1 MTLYLIGIGLS
12 DEKDISVRG
21 LELVK
26 RCDKIYLEN
35 YTSVLEC
42 DVSKLVKFYGKKIV
56 LANREMVE
64 SGEEIIKEAL
74 KKDVALLIVG
84 SPLMATTHTSLVLE
98 AGKLGVLVKVVNNAS
113 VFDAVGITGLQ
124 LYKFGQIASIPFF
137 EEFIELE
144 TPYTILKENMKIGLH
159 TLFLLDLNPSSERFM
174 TVNDSIE
181 ILLKIEKREKRG
193 VFSEDSLCIGC
204 ARLGSDD
211 FMVKVGKAKE
221 LMGFDFGKPPH
232 CLIIP
237 GKMHFMEEE
246 VLERFS

>member
-159 TLFLLDLNPSSERFM
+159 TLFLLDLNPSS
-174 TVNDSIE
+174 
-181 ILLKIEKREKRG
+181 
-193 VFSEDSLCIGC
+193 
-204 ARLGSDD
+204 
-211 FMVKVGKAKE
+211 
-221 LMGFDFGKPPH
+221 
-232 CLIIP
+232 
-237 GKMHFMEEE
+237 
-246 VLERFS
+246 

>member
-1 MTLYLIGIGLS
+1 
-12 DEKDISVRG
+12 
-21 LELVK
+21 
-26 RCDKIYLEN
+26 
-35 YTSVLEC
+35 
-42 DVSKLVKFYGKKIV
+42 
-56 LANREMVE
+56 
-64 SGEEIIKEAL
+64 
-74 KKDVALLIVG
+74 
-84 SPLMATTHTSLVLE
+84 
-98 AGKLGVLVKVVNNAS
+98 
-113 VFDAVGITGLQ
+113 
-124 LYKFGQIASIPFF
+124 
-137 EEFIELE
+137 
-144 TPYTILKENMKIGLH
+144 
-159 TLFLLDLNPSSERFM
+159 M